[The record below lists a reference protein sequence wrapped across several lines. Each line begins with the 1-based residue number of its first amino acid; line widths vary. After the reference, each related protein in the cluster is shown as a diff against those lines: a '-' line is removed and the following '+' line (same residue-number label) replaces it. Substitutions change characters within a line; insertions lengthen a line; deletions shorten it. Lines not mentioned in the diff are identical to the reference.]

1 MSINSNLQ
9 LSDYAGKEVWYRG
22 CGLNMTNFGTSVTSG
37 CVPVNNFGIRGM
49 TCWCKTNLCNE
60 DFISKLGDVFMFSK
74 FIKSPLYV
82 IIYNIKHVQ

>member
-9 LSDYAGKEVWYRG
+9 SSDYAGKEVWYRG
-22 CGLNMTNFGTSVTSG
+22 CGLNMTNFDTSVTSG

-60 DFISKLGDVFMFSK
+60 DFVLNDELNPNGWDMKRVESKHHDSEF
-74 FIKSPLYV
+74 
-82 IIYNIKHVQ
+82 